1 MSKEDRD
8 KFERHF
14 DEVAAMVP
22 DDDEVAVLTRAE
34 MFGAMA
40 LAWSCGQSQLAYG
53 LLENTDTVAPMLPV
67 AAADA
72 VMHPDI
78 VLRVGRACADGAS
91 AYGAVVKIV
100 AAGGGEE
107 DE

>member
-1 MSKEDRD
+1 MDLLEKHAS
-8 KFERHF
+8 
-14 DEVAAMVP
+14 EVAAMVP
-22 DDDEVAVLTRAE
+22 NECEVAVLTRAE
-34 MFGAMA
+34 MLGAMA
-40 LAWSCGQSQLAYG
+40 LAWSCGQSQLACG
-53 LLENTDTVAPMLPV
+53 LWEGTDTVAPMLSV

-78 VLRVGRACADGAS
+78 VSQVGRACAEGAS
-91 AYGAVVKIV
+91 AYGAVVRRV